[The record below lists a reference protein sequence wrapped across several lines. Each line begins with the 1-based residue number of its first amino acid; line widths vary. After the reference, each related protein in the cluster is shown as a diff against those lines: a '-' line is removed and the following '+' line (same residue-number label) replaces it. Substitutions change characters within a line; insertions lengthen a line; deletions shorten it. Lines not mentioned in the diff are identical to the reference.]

1 MNSRRK
7 PRLADAL
14 GGTFSPKRPRTA
26 TALSPTNALNK
37 PLPAITSMTDASVRP
52 SASSLASRP
61 SNFSS
66 GPHRTESSFT
76 SSNGTQKA
84 RLEANTAANARRTL
98 AAASAAASR
107 KASASAQAT
116 QRQDNAAE
124 RQRQEV
130 AEARAKAFSFPR
142 EPVSESRNR
151 TLTGYSVHLPD
162 VTGLTAAVESPS
174 KAYVRYRDVQ
184 VGTPAAGLEEDRECS
199 IDQGCEILFSFRP
212 GTMTNAQLEELS
224 ERLRE
229 LERENGTAR
238 RRVRELEM
246 ELEFCKAEVER
257 ERTRANVESERSR
270 VNERQAA
277 TERAE
282 RDRRLRETEEAA
294 ASWENRYREVV
305 EEKQG

>member
-26 TALSPTNALNK
+26 TTLSPTNAFSK

-52 SASSLASRP
+52 SASLLASRP
-61 SNFSS
+61 SNYPS
-66 GPHRTESSFT
+66 GPLRAESSFT

-107 KASASAQAT
+107 KTSAPPQTAQ
-116 QRQDNAAE
+116 RLDNPVE

-130 AEARAKAFSFPR
+130 AEARAKAFVFPR
-142 EPVSESRNR
+142 EPVSEPRNR
-151 TLTGYSVHLPD
+151 TLTGLSVHLPD

-184 VGTPAAGLEEDRECS
+184 VAATLEEDRECS
-199 IDQGCEILFSFRP
+199 
-212 GTMTNAQLEELS
+212 
-224 ERLRE
+224 
-229 LERENGTAR
+229 
-238 RRVRELEM
+238 
-246 ELEFCKAEVER
+246 
-257 ERTRANVESERSR
+257 
-270 VNERQAA
+270 
-277 TERAE
+277 
-282 RDRRLRETEEAA
+282 
-294 ASWENRYREVV
+294 
-305 EEKQG
+305 